1 MTRCH
6 GKVPGKGNWPKITW
20 IVHHNPHARLRKSLS
35 MHRVMSVRIALFD
48 ILFFVFCFSQISPEN
63 ESFQEITRCSFSL
76 SAYENTQ

>member
-35 MHRVMSVRIALFD
+35 MHRVISVVIAMFD
-48 ILFFVFCFSQISPEN
+48 ILFFFFSDI
-63 ESFQEITRCSFSL
+63 
-76 SAYENTQ
+76 A